1 MYIHRDL
8 EKKIKP
14 FLNRKEVLS
23 IIGARQVGKTTF
35 LKYLYPQLK
44 KDKSVKFI
52 TFEDREELSL
62 FNHNIKDFRDLYSK
76 YDTIIIDE
84 FQYAEEGGQK
94 LKYLF
99 DTTNVK
105 YLISGSSSLDLVFK
119 TGQYMVGRMMTF
131 TLWPFSFRE
140 YLSCKDKDLFNLLS
154 NKIPNILES
163 GNLESGTFFGE
174 EINLKLRKL
183 FEEYLVFGGYPEIV
197 LAKKTE
203 ERKRILK
210 SVLTNYLL
218 KDISNLLKLA
228 TEDEI
233 IFLAKALSARIGNLI
248 EYKELSNIARLNYK
262 NLIKHL
268 EILKKTHIID
278 FIKPYFTN
286 RRTELTKNPKVYFID
301 LGFRNSIISDFR
313 NVEEREDLGS
323 LVENYV
329 FMCLKRVEDVGE
341 IKFWRTKSKAEV
353 DFIFQ
358 KDKTLIPIEVRYRN
372 NPGIGKSFYSFINK
386 YSPSKGLI
394 LTKDLSATKKVNN
407 TIVYFI
413 PVYYF

>member
-14 FLNRKEVLS
+14 FLNRKEVIA

-35 LKYLYPQLK
+35 LKHLYSQIK
-44 KDKSVKFI
+44 KSKSVKFI

-62 FNHNIKDFRDLYSK
+62 FNNNIKDFRDLYSK
-76 YDTIIIDE
+76 YKTIIIDE

-119 TGQYMVGRMMTF
+119 TGQYMVGRMVTF

-140 YLSCKDKDLFNLLS
+140 YLSYKDKDIFNLLCK
-154 NKIPNILES
+154 KIPNILES
-163 GNLESGTFFGE
+163 DNLKSDTFFGE
-174 EINLKLRKL
+174 EINLKLKKL

-197 LAKKTE
+197 LANGMEWKK
-203 ERKRILK
+203 KILK

-233 IFLAKALSARIGNLI
+233 IFLAKALSAQIGNLI
-248 EYKELSNIARLNYK
+248 EYRELSNISRLNYE

-268 EILKKTHIID
+268 EILKKTYIVD

-286 RRTELTKNPKVYFID
+286 RRTELTKNPKVYFVD

-313 NVEEREDLGS
+313 NVKEREDFGS

-329 FMCLKRVEDVGE
+329 FMCLKRIESVGE

-358 KDKTLIPIEVRYRN
+358 KDKTLIPIEVRYKN

-386 YSPSKGLI
+386 YSPSKAII
-394 LTKDLSATKKVNN
+394 LTKNLSAIRKVDKT
-407 TIVYFI
+407 TIYFI